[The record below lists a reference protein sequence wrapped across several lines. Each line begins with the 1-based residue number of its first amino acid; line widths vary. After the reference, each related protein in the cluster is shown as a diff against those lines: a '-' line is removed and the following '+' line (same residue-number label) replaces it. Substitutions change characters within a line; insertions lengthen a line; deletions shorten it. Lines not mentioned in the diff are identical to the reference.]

1 MGLRAKQQKL
11 HLGFDLL
18 IQSTIITTESSHHQ
32 ARYHGKILEI
42 TRVAI
47 DRALPATVLR
57 MCGQNMEARFSGFST
72 RNWGVAS
79 SLVQWQAVGGERAA
93 SKQTKVWEDQR

>member
-18 IQSTIITTESSHHQ
+18 IQSTIIRTESSYHED
-32 ARYHGKILEI
+32 RYHGKILEI
-42 TRVAI
+42 TRVATE
-47 DRALPATVLR
+47 LPATVLR
-57 MCGQNMEARFSGFST
+57 MCGHYMEARFSGFST

-79 SLVQWQAVGGERAA
+79 SLVQWQVVGGDRAA